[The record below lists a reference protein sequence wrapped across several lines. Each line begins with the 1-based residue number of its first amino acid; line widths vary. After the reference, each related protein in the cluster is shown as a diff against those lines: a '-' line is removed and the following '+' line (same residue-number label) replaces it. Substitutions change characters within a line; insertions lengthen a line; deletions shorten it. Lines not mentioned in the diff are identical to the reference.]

1 MARIIIAE
9 DEKSSRQFLSE
20 ALALDGHIVTVA
32 RHGAEAIAL
41 FNKNRF
47 DLLIT
52 DLRMPHIGGLELIAH
67 VRERHPQTE
76 VIVTSAHGNIHSAV
90 KAMKLGALDY
100 LTKPI
105 IVSDLRAAVRRAE
118 RQLVKA
124 SSRKPAERVA
134 PPEHKLTWGAPVMD
148 DVLRAI
154 ERVAPT
160 NASVLLFGESGVGKD
175 VFARAIHKM
184 SHRADRPFLAINCAA
199 ISETLSE
206 SELFGHERGAFTGAN
221 SARPGLIEKASSG
234 TLFLDELGALHPQL
248 QAKLL
253 RVIES
258 GTYRRVGSSEIRSAD
273 IRWIA
278 ATNEDLHEMVAASAF
293 REDLYHRIA
302 IFPLVIPPLRERKED
317 IGPLAHELLGKI
329 LSGLTSRVS
338 SIDDEAIAYLERQP
352 WPGNIRELRN
362 TIERAAILSSGPSI
376 CLRDLEMANKLAELP
391 HKHTISTRA
400 GGEELLEL
408 TLYELEKR
416 AIAHALHTNGGNK
429 KAAAEHLGIPV
440 RSIYNKIKRFEIE

>member
-20 ALALDGHIVTVA
+20 ALSLDGHIVTAA

-41 FNKNRF
+41 FDKDRF

-67 VRERHPQTE
+67 VRERYPRTD
-76 VIVTSAHGNIHSAV
+76 VIVISAHRNIHSAL

-100 LTKPI
+100 LIKPI

-118 RQLVKA
+118 RERAKTSTEQI
-124 SSRKPAERVA
+124 AERA
-134 PPEHKLTWGAPVMD
+134 HPPTHKLTWGAPVMD
-148 DVLRAI
+148 DVLRAL

-160 NASVLLFGESGVGKD
+160 NASVLLSGESGVGKD
-175 VFARAIHKM
+175 VFARVIHKM
-184 SHRADRPFLAINCAA
+184 SHRSEQPFLAINCAA

-221 SARPGLIEKASSG
+221 ASRPGLIEEASSG
-234 TLFLDELGALHPQL
+234 TLFLDELGALHPRL

-258 GTYRRVGSSEIRSAD
+258 GTYRRVGSSEVRSAD

-278 ATNEDLHEMVAASAF
+278 ATNEDLHEMVETSAF
-293 REDLYHRIA
+293 RQDLYHRIA
-302 IFPLVIPPLRERKED
+302 IFPLVIPPLRERQED
-317 IGPLAHELLGKI
+317 IGPLAHELLAGI
-329 LSGLTSRVS
+329 LRGLRSGVTF
-338 SIDDEAIAYLERQP
+338 IDDEAIAYLERQT

-362 TIERAAILSSGPSI
+362 TIERAAILSSGPGI

-391 HKHTISTRA
+391 HKRQAAEVRRDDS
-400 GGEELLEL
+400 LLEL
-408 TLYELEKR
+408 SLYELEKR
-416 AIAHALHTNGGNK
+416 AISHALQTNGGNK